1 MARIGRCLCWLPQAL
16 NPLSA
21 IPTPQLLALQF
32 FRKQSTYCYSCNASC
47 TSQFTCFLAGSGA
60 SSRSTSLRVWT
71 QCSRL
76 LRVILILVLHAAVAS
91 TALEQDYVSVVATP
105 LSVMPITTAHS
116 SSGIHVG
123 LDPATSPSR
132 STEDIHI
139 LKGLD
144 PSLSTEDAHIPK
156 GLDPSRFT
164 TATHILKGLGPSNSV
179 DGDWF
184 PTRIEFIVITLPAIG
199 IISFLVHMIPG
210 GPANQSF
217 RVPPSWGPEQEE
229 RY

>member
-1 MARIGRCLCWLPQAL
+1 MFEAPAR
-16 NPLSA
+16 LSG
-21 IPTPQLLALQF
+21 T
-32 FRKQSTYCYSCNASC
+32 T
-47 TSQFTCFLAGSGA
+47 
-60 SSRSTSLRVWT
+60 
-71 QCSRL
+71 
-76 LRVILILVLHAAVAS
+76 
-91 TALEQDYVSVVATP
+91 
-105 LSVMPITTAHS
+105 PITTAHS
-116 SSGIHVG
+116 TDGIHMLKG
-123 LDPATSPSR
+123 SDPATSPSR
-132 STEDIHI
+132 STEDV
-139 LKGLD
+139 
-144 PSLSTEDAHIPK
+144 HIPK